1 VEFVLPSFSYE
12 SKFLA
17 LTFVKWVVVVCSCI
31 GAAIPSGI
39 KHMRKIRGSSHKMTI
54 APMPTI
60 TLADYRI
67 SAIAGEGQSA
77 SYNPSLY

>member
-1 VEFVLPSFSYE
+1 MVR
-12 SKFLA
+12 
-17 LTFVKWVVVVCSCI
+17 SCI
-31 GAAIPSGI
+31 WAAIPTVI
-39 KHMRKIRGSSHKMTI
+39 KHMMKITGPSYKMTI
-54 APMPTI
+54 AFMPTI

>member
-1 VEFVLPSFSYE
+1 M
-12 SKFLA
+12 
-17 LTFVKWVVVVCSCI
+17 VVVVCSCI
-31 GAAIPSGI
+31 GAAIPTVI
-39 KHMRKIRGSSHKMTI
+39 KHHKMTI
-54 APMPTI
+54 ASMPTK